1 MLAPLITQAVHTLVA
16 ASCAC
21 YSAPSRKL
29 CSGVKCFLAHTD
41 GVRCHQLAGAQ
52 PGVKCVNLRLKFFGC
67 FDLQA
72 IVGVAA
78 SMVASPEPALDHA
91 ISPPRRRTRSAAWAK
106 AAQKHEPEQPHL
118 PQQQQQQKQQ
128 GTKDALG
135 ALPQQIAP
143 GKRSKAAAAKSK
155 AVTGAPADAEETGAE
170 AADGEQAATD
180 AHVLELAY
188 KDKDQPRPYKQ
199 AKKVC

>member
-1 MLAPLITQAVHTLVA
+1 M
-16 ASCAC
+16 
-21 YSAPSRKL
+21 
-29 CSGVKCFLAHTD
+29 
-41 GVRCHQLAGAQ
+41 
-52 PGVKCVNLRLKFFGC
+52 
-67 FDLQA
+67 
-72 IVGVAA
+72 
-78 SMVASPEPALDHA
+78 
-91 ISPPRRRTRSAAWAK
+91 
-106 AAQKHEPEQPHL
+106 